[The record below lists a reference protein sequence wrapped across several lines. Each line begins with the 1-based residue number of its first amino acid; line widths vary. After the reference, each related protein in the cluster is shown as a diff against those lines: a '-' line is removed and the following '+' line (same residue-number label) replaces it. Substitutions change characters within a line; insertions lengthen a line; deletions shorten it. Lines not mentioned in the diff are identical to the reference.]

1 MKKYTMFLYKNK
13 DLAFGNNFDSLEEIK
28 KELYYIIIEKKP
40 NLENS
45 GFLKMLLSRKNLK
58 DLVFDLECLNNK
70 TGLKIEIIKNK

>member
-1 MKKYTMFLYKNK
+1 MEKYTMFLYKNK
-13 DLAFGNNFDSLEEIK
+13 NLAFGNNFDSLREIK

-45 GFLKMLLSRKNLK
+45 GFLKMLLSRKKLK